1 MSANQ
6 HGGKREGAGRPP
18 IASPRVKLTVRVHPD
33 TLANMNRL
41 RVRKGLCLGRWL
53 DETVRWLMEPMK

>member
-1 MSANQ
+1 MTTN

-33 TLANMNRL
+33 TLANMDRL
-41 RVRKGLCLGRWL
+41 RARKGLCLGRWL